1 MWTWRTSSWSSTAW
15 SFVKG
20 SASGGRRETGRTSW
34 VGAKSP
40 LTVLSRG
47 RGDSASCST
56 GRGRRFLGDVGVL
69 PPPLPFHM
77 SFHISVA
84 IGCSRAGP
92 SSLCDARL
100 AQRLV
105 GKKDIALRRRC
116 RRRGRRKVDD
126 GAGSM
131 TTQQERRRYCRRD
144 RRKADDG
151 ASVDSTVFDRAV
163 SCSPLRL
170 HGPGTDPVD
179 STVIDLA
186 MLRRRRPCA
195 VIDLAPSSTLQCCA
209 VIDASAQGP

>member
-1 MWTWRTSSWSSTAW
+1 MSVFSLRPCHSICHSI
-15 SFVKG
+15 FP
-20 SASGGRRETGRTSW
+20 
-34 VGAKSP
+34 SP
-40 LTVLSRG
+40 LAALGLGPALCATPDLR
-47 RGDSASCST
+47 SAW
-56 GRGRRFLGDVGVL
+56 
-69 PPPLPFHM
+69 
-77 SFHISVA
+77 
-84 IGCSRAGP
+84 
-92 SSLCDARL
+92 L
-100 AQRLV
+100 ANKNL
-105 GKKDIALRRRC
+105 ALRRRC

-144 RRKADDG
+144 RRMVDDG
-151 ASVDSTVFDRAV
+151 ASVDSTVFDRAA